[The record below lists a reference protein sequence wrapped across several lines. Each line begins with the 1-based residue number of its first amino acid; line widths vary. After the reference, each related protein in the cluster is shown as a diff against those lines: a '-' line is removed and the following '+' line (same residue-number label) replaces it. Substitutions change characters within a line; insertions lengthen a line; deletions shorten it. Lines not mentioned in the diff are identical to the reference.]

1 MKKMKEM
8 IINEGDVIIIEGDK
22 KEIDKIIREG
32 KIKI

>member
-32 KIKI
+32 KIKF